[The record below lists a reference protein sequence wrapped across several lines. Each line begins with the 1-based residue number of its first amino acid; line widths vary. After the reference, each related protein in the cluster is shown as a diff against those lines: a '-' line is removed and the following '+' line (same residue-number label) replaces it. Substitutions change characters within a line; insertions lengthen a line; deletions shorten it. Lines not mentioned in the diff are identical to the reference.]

1 MTEVKALDQIKADL
15 ALAIASGND
24 GEVMRL
30 SKAIMAYAADIKRA
44 EADKLKAEAEALA
57 GIREALE
64 AKIYKAVMKALKPE
78 EILSVKAKG
87 FTIVV
92 DHLENDKGQLDPNG
106 QVAVTGA
113 CKLMVPT
120 IKAAKA
126 ASTGG
131 TGGGTGVTVE
141 SQTGMKRAELIHKYA
156 TDEEKATIESAKE
169 TAKAEGKNVNSV
181 EWAAGKPVVKRILA
195 DHPELIKK

>member
-1 MTEVKALDQIKADL
+1 MTEVKELGQIKADL
-15 ALAIASGND
+15 ARAIASGND

-30 SKAIMAYAADIKRA
+30 SKAIMAYAADIKKA

-57 GIREALE
+57 GKREALE
-64 AKIYKAVMKALKPE
+64 AAIYKAVMKVLKPE
-78 EILSVKAKG
+78 EILSAKAKG

-92 DHLENDKGQLDPNG
+92 DHLENDKGQLDPAG

-120 IKAAKA
+120 IKAKA

-131 TGGGTGVTVE
+131 TGGTGVTVE
-141 SQTGMKRAELIHKYA
+141 SQTGMKRAELIDKYA
-156 TDEEKATIESAKE
+156 TDEEKATIERAKE
-169 TAKAEGKNVNSV
+169 AAKAEGKNANSV
-181 EWAAGKPVVKRILA
+181 EWAAGKSVVKRILA
-195 DHPELIKK
+195 DHPELIRK

>member
-1 MTEVKALDQIKADL
+1 MTEVRTLDQIKADL

-30 SKAIMAYAADIKRA
+30 SKAIMAYAADIKKI

-64 AKIYKAVMKALKPE
+64 AKIYKAVMKTLKPE

-92 DHLENDKGQLDPNG
+92 DHLENDKGQLDPAG

-120 IKAAKA
+120 IKAAKV

-131 TGGGTGVTVE
+131 TGGTGVTVE
-141 SQTGMKRAELIHKYA
+141 SQTGMKRAELIDKYA
-156 TDEEKATIESAKE
+156 TDEEKATIESAKA
-169 TAKAEGKNVNSV
+169 TAQAEGKNVNSV

>member
-1 MTEVKALDQIKADL
+1 MTEVRTLDQIKADL

-30 SKAIMAYAADIKRA
+30 SKAIMAYAADIKKI

-64 AKIYKAVMKALKPE
+64 AKIYKAVMKTLKPE

-92 DHLENDKGQLDPNG
+92 DHLENDKGQLDPAG

-126 ASTGG
+126 TST
-131 TGGGTGVTVE
+131 GGTGVTVE
-141 SQTGMKRAELIHKYA
+141 SQTGMKRAELIRRYA

-181 EWAAGKPVVKRILA
+181 EWAAGKPIVKRILA

>member
-30 SKAIMAYAADIKRA
+30 SKAIMAYAADIKKI

-57 GIREALE
+57 GKREALE
-64 AKIYKAVMKALKPE
+64 AAIYKAVMKVLKPE
-78 EILSVKAKG
+78 EILAVSAKG

-92 DHLENDKGQLDPNG
+92 DHLENDNGQLDPNG

-113 CKLMVPT
+113 CRLMVPT
-120 IKAAKA
+120 IKAGKTT
-126 ASTGG
+126 SGDRSG
-131 TGGGTGVTVE
+131 NVTVE
-141 SQTGMKRAELIHKYA
+141 SQTGMKRAELIRRYA

-181 EWAAGKPVVKRILA
+181 EWATGKPIVKRILA

>member
-1 MTEVKALDQIKADL
+1 MTEVRTLDQIKADL
-15 ALAIASGND
+15 ARAIASGND

-30 SKAIMAYAADIKRA
+30 SKAIMAYAADIKKI

-64 AKIYKAVMKALKPE
+64 AKIYKAVMKVLKPE

-92 DHLENDKGQLDPNG
+92 DHLENDKGQLDPAG

-126 ASTGG
+126 TSTGG
-131 TGGGTGVTVE
+131 TGGTGVTVE
-141 SQTGMKRAELIHKYA
+141 AQTGMKRAELINKYA
-156 TDEEKATIESAKE
+156 TDEERATIENAKA
-169 TAKAEGKNVNSV
+169 TAQAEGKNVNSV

>member
-1 MTEVKALDQIKADL
+1 MTEVRTLDQIKADL

-30 SKAIMAYAADIKRA
+30 SKAIMAYAADIKKI

-64 AKIYKAVMKALKPE
+64 AKIYKAVMKTLKAE

-92 DHLENDKGQLDPNG
+92 DHLENDKGQLDPAG

-126 ASTGG
+126 TST
-131 TGGGTGVTVE
+131 GGTGVTVE
-141 SQTGMKRAELIHKYA
+141 SQTGMKRAELIRRYA
-156 TDEEKATIESAKE
+156 TDEEKATIENAKA
-169 TAKAEGKNVNSV
+169 TAQAEGKNVNSV
-181 EWAAGKPVVKRILA
+181 EWAAGKPIVKRILA